1 MKRTKQ
7 ILNSRPQINHAVA
20 STALCVGLHDLEEQ
34 QNHDV
39 LQCCNNKKLK
49 ELYQEKN
56 HTLKQLKFAALT
68 K

>member
-1 MKRTKQ
+1 M
-7 ILNSRPQINHAVA
+7 A
-20 STALCVGLHDLEEQ
+20 STALCVGLQDTEKQ
-34 QNHDV
+34 QNHVV

-56 HTLKQLKFAALT
+56 HTLKQLKFAALI